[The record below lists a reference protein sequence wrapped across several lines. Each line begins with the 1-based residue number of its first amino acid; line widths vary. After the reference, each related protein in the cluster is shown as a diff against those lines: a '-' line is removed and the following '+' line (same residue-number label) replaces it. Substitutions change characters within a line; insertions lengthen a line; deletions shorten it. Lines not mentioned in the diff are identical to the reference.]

1 MRRVIAGLIL
11 CAGALALALG
21 AQAAVRHI
29 AETGRAASLPFSA
42 AVEAGDLIY
51 VSGNGGTD
59 ANGQLGA
66 DISSQTSN
74 ALDRIADALKKA
86 GANLGDVVAT
96 QVYITDPANASAMDE
111 AYAARFAKNP
121 PSRTVVVTASLAGGK
136 PLVEINAIAVRRGV
150 AHRAI
155 LPKGWQNPPGPFSYA
170 EKVGNTLFISALTAR
185 NPMDGSPP
193 PDNIGL
199 QTKTIMDNLGALLK
213 AGGMDYG
220 DLAAGRVWLS
230 DMKYY
235 RDMNVVYRSYFV
247 RDLPAR
253 ATLQFHLVN
262 PTDLVQISTVAVK
275 GGPRHAILGAIGA
288 DGKAGKPNPNYSAGM
303 VVGNRMWVTGMTGET
318 ADNKDDVTS
327 QTQETLTR
335 MLRVLKAGGFNPAQV
350 VEANVYMR
358 DIGQFQQ
365 MNMGYRQV
373 FQKDLP
379 VRTTVQASNA
389 GGSLVEIVLAA
400 GR

>member
-1 MRRVIAGLIL
+1 MRRVIPGLIL
-11 CAGALALALG
+11 CASVLALSAH
-21 AQAAVRHI
+21 AAVRHI

-42 AVEAGDLIY
+42 AVEAGDFIY

-111 AYAARFAKNP
+111 AYAARFTKNP
-121 PSRTVVVTASLAGGK
+121 PSRTVIVTPSLAGGK

-185 NPMDGSPP
+185 NPMDGSQP

-199 QTKTIMDNLGALLK
+199 QTKTIMDSLGALLK

-220 DLAAGRVWLS
+220 DLAAGRVWIS

-253 ATLQFHLVN
+253 ATLQFHLVD
-262 PTDLVQISTVAVK
+262 PTDLVEISAVAVK
-275 GGPRHAILGAIGA
+275 GARHAIVAAIGP
-288 DGKAGKPNPNYSAGM
+288 DGKPLKPTPNYSAG
-303 VVGNRMWVTGMTGET
+303 VVAGNRMWVTGMTGET

-373 FQKDLP
+373 FQKNLP
-379 VRTTVQASNA
+379 VRTTVQANNA
-389 GGSLVEIVLAA
+389 GGSLVEIVLQAA
-400 GR
+400 R